1 MVEANEA
8 VDAALVAERAV
19 DAALVAE
26 RAVDA
31 ERTMD
36 ACARC

>member
-1 MVEANEA
+1 VEANGA

-31 ERTMD
+31 ERTID

>member
-1 MVEANEA
+1 LVEANEA